1 MKLST
6 VGIHIIIKDESE
18 WLRQCLD
25 SIKDADEIIVIDTG
39 SQDSSIRIAKSYGAR
54 VFYSRWEDDF
64 STPRNQALQI
74 ATTDWIFYL
83 DADEILLSG
92 LTAIKEQINNSDSVA
107 FTVILENLIG
117 TGPQDHL
124 VHRTIRLFRNNPKYR
139 FQGIIHEDIGHS
151 IVKLHPSSYIEDS
164 EIRIRHF
171 GYLPEHIQ
179 KKDKIA
185 RNERLL
191 KKALQTDP
199 ANPYYSY
206 NLGITFCQVGKLIEA
221 KNAMIQALML
231 VRDDAPYRSTL
242 VKDLSKILLE
252 LREIKEV
259 ELLLLKETE
268 RYEDYPDLRYIL
280 GQSFQIQG
288 LWEQAYEQFQLAS
301 TFQNNKYVTEAGA
314 SSFLVYYKMGEIAQ
328 NLGRLE
334 ESARL
339 FNQALQHHPT
349 YAPALLGISEV
360 FYELNVPWHEIV
372 TLLKEKVRP
381 SVPSEHYLLLETLV
395 QVGAFEEAIAITPIS
410 CLTDSLFFKNYC
422 LAMIHLG
429 RLNEAYHLLQ
439 NYIKEHPTTLELEIL
454 LQWSAICK
462 WQLNESL
469 QTDFFASLPENLIT
483 LYQTINEF
491 LSTGH
496 SPTDLDNNSLSELTA
511 SITRQSIVL
520 GQIQLM
526 DKLSEL
532 TGQFKLEL
540 IKMLYDHGYI
550 FTAAEHLISLS
561 SVQLDDEGLF
571 DLGEILFDKGH
582 YLMAAEMFESILL
595 EEGTYER
602 AKTAAA
608 ICYLHLA
615 ETSLSDA
622 LSRAPDVPSLKED
635 LQQIRSSI
643 RLLNRTGWHT
653 RWSGRQR
660 RISNG
665 QKHDFAM
672 HDRKE

>member
-1 MKLST
+1 MST
-6 VGIHIIIKDESE
+6 VGIHIIMKDESE
-18 WLRQCLD
+18 WLRQCLE
-25 SIKDADEIIVIDTG
+25 SVKDAEEIIVIDTG
-39 SQDSSIRIAKSYGAR
+39 SQDSSIRIAKSYGAK
-54 VFYSRWEDDF
+54 VFFSRWEDDF

-74 ATTDWIFYL
+74 ATTDWVFYL

-92 LTAIKEQINNSDSVA
+92 LAAIKEQIDSSDSEA

-117 TGPQDHL
+117 TSLQDHL
-124 VHRTIRLFRNNPKYR
+124 LHRSIRLFRNNPNYR
-139 FQGIIHEDIGHS
+139 FQGIIHEDIGTS
-151 IVKLHPSSYIEDS
+151 IVKLHPSSSIKDS

-171 GYLPEHIQ
+171 GYMPENIR

-191 KKALQTDP
+191 QKALQTEP

-206 NLGITFCQVGKLIEA
+206 NLGITFCQSGKLNEA
-221 KNAMIQALML
+221 KDAMIQALML
-231 VRDDAPYRSTL
+231 ARDDAPYRATL

-252 LREIKEV
+252 LREIKQV

-268 RYEDYPDLRYIL
+268 RYEDYPDLHYIL

-288 LWEQAYEQFQLAS
+288 LWEQAYEQFRKAS
-301 TFQNNKYVTEAGA
+301 TLQNNKYVTEAGA
-314 SSFLVYYKMGEIAQ
+314 SSFLVFYKMGEITQ
-328 NLGRLE
+328 NLGSLE

-339 FNQALQHHPT
+339 FNQTLQHHST

-360 FYELNVPWHEIV
+360 FHELDVPWHEIAA
-372 TLLKEKVRP
+372 LLKVKVHP
-381 SVPSEHYLLLETLV
+381 SIPSEHYLLLDTLV

-410 CLTDSLFFKNYC
+410 YLTDSLFLKNYC
-422 LAMIHLG
+422 LALIHLG
-429 RLNEAYHLLQ
+429 HLKEADHLLQ
-439 NYIKEHPTTLELEIL
+439 NYIKEHPVSLELEIL
-454 LQWSAICK
+454 LQWRAICN
-462 WQLNESL
+462 WQLDESL
-469 QTDFFASLPENLIT
+469 QTDFFASLPEHLIT
-483 LYQTINEF
+483 LYQPINEF

-496 SPTDLDNNSLSELTA
+496 MSTEFDNNSLSELAT

-520 GQIQLM
+520 GQMQLI
-526 DKLSEL
+526 DKLYKL

-540 IKMLYDHGYI
+540 TKMLYGYGYI
-550 FTAAEHLISLS
+550 LTAAEHLISLS
-561 SVQLDDEGLF
+561 IVNQLDDEGLF

-582 YLMAAEMFESILL
+582 YLKAAEMFESILL
-595 EEGTYER
+595 AERTYEK

-615 ETSLSDA
+615 EASLSDA
-622 LSRAPDVPSLKED
+622 LSVAPGAPSFKED

-653 RWSGRQR
+653 QWYGRQR
-660 RISNG
+660 RIFDG
-665 QKHDFAM
+665 QKYDFAM